1 MLGMAQDGEKAD
13 IVFMDPP
20 RAGSDECFLSS
31 LVTLAP
37 KKIVY
42 ISCNPETQQRDL
54 RFLTKRGYKVEKI
67 QPVDMFPHTN
77 HVETVVLLS
86 KGEVDSKKIRV

>member
-1 MLGMAQDGEKAD
+1 M
-13 IVFMDPP
+13 
-20 RAGSDECFLSS
+20 
-31 LVTLAP
+31 TLAP

-77 HVETVVLLS
+77 HVETVVSLR
-86 KGEVDSKKIRV
+86 KI